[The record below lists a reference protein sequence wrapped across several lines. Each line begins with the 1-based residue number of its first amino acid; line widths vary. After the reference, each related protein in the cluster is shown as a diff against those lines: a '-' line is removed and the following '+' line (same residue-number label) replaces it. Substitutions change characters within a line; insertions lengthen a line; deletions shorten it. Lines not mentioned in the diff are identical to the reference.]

1 MFELDWEEAMTHGV
15 KVVDA
20 LHVGAARVA
29 NCRYLFTTESANKP
43 MFRTSSIKV
52 IKAYLS

>member
-1 MFELDWEEAMTHGV
+1 MTHGA